1 MKLYLIPLLLLSFLT
16 TISAKQAEAKKAEQN
31 LAISPLEGL
40 WKAVSGHEDE
50 DPMDAEDI
58 ATIFMKFQ
66 GNTVLATYDEEADH
80 GSFTYEAEKNRTL
93 ITLTIDDE
101 KVTIPMIYKLEKD
114 QLTICHFD
122 DSEETP
128 KNYPDS
134 FEPAEGILIVKFTR
148 LPNDDRL
155 EGKWES
161 KELWDL
167 GELTDENFITVFD
180 KCKLSVTDLEDQ
192 DDDEEAYGYYLTNS
206 KTTPKRIH
214 FYSDDSDL
222 EKGIYKVEKG
232 ILHICM
238 IKADPD
244 GKQTD
249 KEGYP
254 KLFIK
259 NKDSTY
265 VTFAQKK

>member
-122 DSEETP
+122 DFEE
-128 KNYPDS
+128 KAKSYPDS
-134 FEPAEGILIVKFTR
+134 FEPTDGLIIIKLKRLPIDTR
-148 LPNDDRL
+148 LKGNW
-155 EGKWES
+155 KT
-161 KELWDL
+161 KELWDM
-167 GELTDENFITVFD
+167 GELADEKFNFDFGKST
-180 KCKLSVTDLEDQ
+180 LSVTDVEDP
-192 DDDEEAYGYYLTNS
+192 DAGLGSYLTNS
-206 KTTPKRIH
+206 TTSPKRIH
-214 FYSDDSDL
+214 LYSDEGDFQ
-222 EKGIYKVEKG
+222 KGIYKIEKR
-232 ILHICM
+232 ILHIC
-238 IKADPD
+238 IIEDDAEA
-244 GKQTD
+244 TD
-249 KEGYP
+249 KQGYP
-254 KLFIK
+254 KDFIK
-259 NKDSTY
+259 NEDSIY
-265 VTFAQKK
+265 IQLIPKK